1 MFSRVNAKAGVS
13 RFPPPRPTDG
23 SPRSNSPPS
32 GPSSH
37 PRDGPSTRPPRPSG
51 SRTGH
56 RRSRYPARACL
67 PKPRA
72 GAGSRAP
79 SRAPLPGP
87 LLSLRASVCPLAVGE
102 NLLQGGPLPP
112 IDGEAIPWLSRARLG
127 RRTSIDPEPVATRRR
142 PWPSSRIDSPA
153 VRPARGSPDPR
164 RRRGGSSRGA
174 AQRPESWASE
184 SATTCSM
191 SVSFKLAK
199 VCPVYRQRIT
209 PPSRLRILASTAGE

>member
-32 GPSSH
+32 
-37 PRDGPSTRPPRPSG
+37 GPSTRPPRPSG

-79 SRAPLPGP
+79 ARAPCPA
-87 LLSLRASVCPLAVGE
+87 ASVPTG
-102 NLLQGGPLPP
+102 
-112 IDGEAIPWLSRARLG
+112 ISLSTG
-127 RRTSIDPEPVATRRR
+127 
-142 PWPSSRIDSPA
+142 SR
-153 VRPARGSPDPR
+153 
-164 RRRGGSSRGA
+164 
-174 AQRPESWASE
+174 
-184 SATTCSM
+184 
-191 SVSFKLAK
+191 
-199 VCPVYRQRIT
+199 
-209 PPSRLRILASTAGE
+209 